1 MMVNIQGYEM
11 NMKTQEGVS
20 TVSEMTKQETDTH
33 NLGIQIALLKRW
45 VKAKA
50 WTDRMLVAL
59 VNGVKGNKWFSLFDK
74 IANKD
79 TLKHAWEL
87 VKRNRGAAGVDR
99 VTIERF
105 EKHWAKYLREILD
118 QLEAGT
124 YQPLAIRRVYI
135 PKGYNTKDLR
145 PLGIPAVKDR
155 IVQAALKMILE
166 PIFEHEFIDT
176 SYGFRP
182 GKGCKDALREVDKHL
197 RKGYTWYVDADLKSY
212 FDTIPHEPMMERMKE
227 RIADGRVLEII
238 KKYLKQSIIEDCKE
252 WNPIVGSPQGAVL
265 SPLLA
270 NIYLH
275 PLDRLMKEANFKMV
289 RYADDF
295 VILCE
300 SQEGA
305 LKALEMVKEWV
316 QANGLIL
323 HPEKTRIGNCVN
335 VGDGF
340 DFLGYRF
347 EAGLRQVRKKSLD
360 KMKDKIRNLT
370 KRSNGQSL
378 VKIIQDLN
386 SISRGWFEYFKHAHV
401 WTFERLDG
409 FIRRR
414 LRAVLRK
421 REKRP
426 GMGRTKED
434 HTKWTN
440 KFFAKLGFFS
450 MKDAWVLAVDN
461 RPR

>member
-1 MMVNIQGYEM
+1 MVSIQGYEM
-11 NMKTQEGVS
+11 AMKMQEGVS
-20 TVSEMTKQETDTH
+20 TVSDMTKQGTDIQ
-33 NLGIQIALLKRW
+33 NLGTQIALLKNW

-79 TLKHAWEL
+79 TLKQAWEL
-87 VKRNRGAAGVDR
+87 VKRNQGAAGVDR

-124 YQPLAIRRVYI
+124 YQPLAVRRVYI
-135 PKGYNTKDLR
+135 LKDIKKKDLR

-155 IVQAALKMILE
+155 IIQAAIKLILE
-166 PIFEHEFIDT
+166 PIFEREFVDS

-182 GKGCKDALREVDKHL
+182 GRGCKDALREVDQHL
-197 RKGYTWYVDADLKSY
+197 KNGYTWYVDADLKSY
-212 FDTIPHEPMMERMKE
+212 FDTIPHGPLMERIEE
-227 RIADGRVLEII
+227 RIADGKVLGII
-238 KKYLKQSIIEDCKE
+238 KKYLRQRIVEDSKE
-252 WNPIVGSPQGAVL
+252 WNPIIGSPQGAVL

-275 PLDRLMKEANFKMV
+275 PLDKLMKESNFKMV

-295 VILCE
+295 VILCD
-300 SQEGA
+300 SQERAQEA
-305 LKALEMVKEWV
+305 LRMVKEWV
-316 QANGLIL
+316 QTNELTL

-335 VGDGF
+335 VGEGF

-360 KMKDKIRNLT
+360 KMKDKIRDLT

-378 VKIIQDLN
+378 IKIIQDLN
-386 SISRGWFEYFKHAHV
+386 RISRGWFEYFKHAHV
-401 WTFERLDG
+401 WTFERLDK

-414 LRAVLRK
+414 LRSILRK

-426 GMGRTKED
+426 GMGKTKAD
-434 HTKWTN
+434 HAKWTN

-450 MKDAWVLAVDN
+450 MKDAWILAVAN
-461 RPR
+461 RSR